1 MKQVQ
6 QLLRLAMCAIALM
19 VMPSITTAQDFTNE
33 DADNRVAFINTEYQ
47 NWEDSLINERV
58 LDEMSGLSYWKVERD
73 HKLMI
78 FKHPDMYF
86 SEAQLELMLK
96 DINLRITKSI
106 AALSKRG
113 LKEHQVPIFTGLVVV
128 DLPSGMLASDA
139 AALKNGLDPH
149 HALPSTNIRDWS
161 RARLE
166 ENQCDRAILFWDST
180 TSTSATMKCGNDLGL
195 HSIILVSSLNSPNNI
210 RNFDVFVY
218 AQAIAH
224 EFVHNERGD
233 HVNPANTCGYPGTA
247 EYVDIDRISLM
258 AATNGY
264 GEAFNYSLINNGSI
278 LTQATVDTYEESII
292 DLRKF
297 VVWIEVMPEDKDG
310 DGYTSD
316 VDCNDEDP
324 DEFPGQV
331 WYIDQDGDGFPT
343 DFMTQCER
351 PEFGVLAAAMDPLST
366 GNDDCND
373 QNPDVSPGQLENPY
387 NGFDDDC
394 NPETRDDDLDGD
406 GLLLADDC
414 NDVDAT
420 IFGPDIIIW
429 QDADNDMFGNPE
441 VTDTI
446 CTGIQI
452 PDGWVDNDRDLDDT
466 NPDITTDTKDLTNIM
481 IEIGVAPNPVTHEL
495 TISTNVKLIQVKIV
509 NIHGQLI
516 NTIGEVNNDL
526 RIDVSHL
533 VGGKYIVHALTSDQ
547 QLVTKKFMK
556 I

>member
-1 MKQVQ
+1 MAHKADTMKQI

-19 VMPSITTAQDFTNE
+19 VMPSIGTAQFTE
-33 DADNRVAFINTEYQ
+33 QDANDRSAWINTYYG
-47 NWEDSLINERV
+47 NWADSIVNQRV
-58 LDEMSGLSYWKVERD
+58 LDETSGVSYYKVERD

-113 LKEHQVPIFTGLVVV
+113 LKEHQIPIFTGLVVV
-128 DLPSGMLASDA
+128 DLPTGMLGIDPAV
-139 AALKNGLDPH
+139 LKGSLDPH
-149 HALPSTNIRDWS
+149 HGLPSSNIRDWS

-316 VDCNDEDP
+316 VDCNDNDP
-324 DEFPGQV
+324 DINPGQ
-331 WYIDQDGDGFPT
+331 I
-343 DFMTQCER
+343 E
-351 PEFGVLAAAMDPLST
+351 E
-366 GNDDCND
+366 
-373 QNPDVSPGQLENPY
+373 PY
-387 NGFDDDC
+387 NGTDDDC
-394 NPETRDDDLDGD
+394 DATTLDDDLDQD
-406 GLLLADDC
+406 GFLFADDC
-414 NDVDAT
+414 DDNNPNINPDADEIPNNEIDEDCDGMDLVTSTHEIANTIVTIYPNPAIDRINIDVDGKLEYQSTLYNLEGKQIKTARNNSFIRIET
-420 IFGPDIIIW
+420 IPSGTYLLEIRDPESGQSIVERIII
-429 QDADNDMFGNPE
+429 
-441 VTDTI
+441 
-446 CTGIQI
+446 
-452 PDGWVDNDRDLDDT
+452 
-466 NPDITTDTKDLTNIM
+466 
-481 IEIGVAPNPVTHEL
+481 
-495 TISTNVKLIQVKIV
+495 
-509 NIHGQLI
+509 
-516 NTIGEVNNDL
+516 
-526 RIDVSHL
+526 
-533 VGGKYIVHALTSDQ
+533 GG
-547 QLVTKKFMK
+547 
-556 I
+556 